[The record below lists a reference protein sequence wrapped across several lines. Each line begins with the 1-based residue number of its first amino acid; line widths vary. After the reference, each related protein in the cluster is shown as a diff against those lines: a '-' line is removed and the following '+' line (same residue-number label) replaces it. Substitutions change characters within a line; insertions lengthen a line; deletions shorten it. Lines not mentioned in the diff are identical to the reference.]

1 MAPVVEN
8 GFAHGR
14 KDAAFLP
21 LRAALGSTM
30 IYHGLSKLKEERRE
44 ATGQMFEQVGLRPGK
59 PLAVATGAAEVF
71 AGIASFLGFLTRP
84 AALAVLVTQLVA
96 IAKVHR
102 KKGFDVMQGG
112 FEYNLRSRAR
122 HRARRARAPRPASIQ
137 RRPRT
142 TRPTSRRSRDSR
154 KVPSLKAQA
163 WIVRVQTIAILCSGV
178 RGGCGSSIRRRDRRV
193 G

>member
-1 MAPVVEN
+1 MALAVGN
-8 GFAHGR
+8 GFVHGS
-14 KDAAFLP
+14 KDAAFIP

-112 FEYNLRSRAR
+112 FEYNLA
-122 HRARRARAPRPASIQ
+122 
-137 RRPRT
+137 
-142 TRPTSRRSRDSR
+142 
-154 KVPSLKAQA
+154 L
-163 WIVRVQTIAILCSGV
+163 IAIALGLLVTGPGAFSLHEQLEHLAEG
-178 RGGCGSSIRRRDRRV
+178 RGPRRLLRRV
-193 G
+193 RPSPLLRLLKLVK